1 VLVSASVPAP
11 KPPTTARVV
20 ALNRGPWVARPPD
33 PTELVPPGEGTVLD
47 VRDFDEHAAGHL
59 PGSINVPVSGGSF
72 GTKAGFVLEPGEPVV
87 LHAASAEQA
96 AEATRMLWAVGIFEL
111 AGFVIHPHATET
123 LATVRPD
130 ELKQLLEQAEVQVV
144 DVRETTERDSG
155 YLPGSR
161 NIPYRLIRKL
171 GCGAL
176 ERERPVVTICESG
189 ARATIAASLLQR
201 EGFDVRA
208 VAEGGV
214 QDFADEVVAFRRC
227 GA

>member
-1 VLVSASVPAP
+1 
-11 KPPTTARVV
+11 
-20 ALNRGPWVARPPD
+20 
-33 PTELVPPGEGTVLD
+33 
-47 VRDFDEHAAGHL
+47 
-59 PGSINVPVSGGSF
+59 
-72 GTKAGFVLEPGEPVV
+72 
-87 LHAASAEQA
+87 
-96 AEATRMLWAVGIFEL
+96 MLWAIGILEL
-111 AGFVIHPHATET
+111 AGFVLHPHATET

-130 ELKQLLEQAEVQVV
+130 ELKQLIEQAEVQVV

-208 VAEGGV
+208 VADGGV

-227 GA
+227 GG